1 LNLDPTTGLVVSS
14 LEIWRGER
22 RLFQNLSFRL
32 AGGELALIT
41 GPNGVG
47 KTSLLRVLAG
57 LGVAAAGS
65 ATWSGEPVHRSNS
78 EIRASVAYQGHLE
91 GLCGD
96 LTVAENL
103 AFYRDLWGQGDG
115 EGSLLSELRLSNDA
129 DRRVRYLSAG
139 QRRRVALGCMRI
151 RKAKLWLLDEPF
163 TNLDSAGT
171 EVFADWLQTHLAAGG
186 AALLATHQSDSLR
199 PLATVEIGL

>member
-1 LNLDPTTGLVVSS
+1 MNLDPTTGLVVSS

-32 AGGELALIT
+32 AGGQLALIT

-57 LGVAAAGS
+57 LGVATTGS
-65 ATWSGEPVHRSNS
+65 ATWSGEPVHRGAP
-78 EIRASVAYQGHLE
+78 EIRTSVAYQGHLE

-103 AFYRDLWGQGDG
+103 AFYRDLWGQNDG
-115 EGSLLSELRLSNDA
+115 ANSLLSDLQLSNDA

-139 QRRRVALGCMRI
+139 QKRRVALGCMRI
-151 RKAKLWLLDEPF
+151 RNAKLWLLDEPF
-163 TNLDSAGT
+163 TNLDSAGS
-171 EVFADWLQTHLAAGG
+171 EVFAEWLQIHLAAGG
-186 AALLATHQSDSLR
+186 AALLATHQSESLR
-199 PLATVEIGL
+199 TLAALEIGL

>member
-1 LNLDPTTGLVVSS
+1 MSLDLTTGLVVSS
-14 LEIWRGER
+14 LEIGRGDR
-22 RLFQNLSFRL
+22 RLFKGLSFQL
-32 AGGELALIT
+32 AAGQLALIT

-57 LGVAAAGS
+57 LGVASAGS
-65 ATWSGEPVHRSNS
+65 ATWSGEPIHRGDPEVRS
-78 EIRASVAYQGHLE
+78 SVAYQGHLE

-103 AFYRDLWGQGDG
+103 DFYRDLWRQD
-115 EGSLLSELRLSNDA
+115 EGSDALLRDLNLTNDA

-151 RKAKLWLLDEPF
+151 RYAKLWLLDEPF
-163 TNLDSAGT
+163 TNLDSAGS
-171 EVFADWLQTHLAAGG
+171 EVLADWLQAHTETGG
-186 AALLATHQSDSLR
+186 AAVLASHQSEWLK
-199 PLATVEIGL
+199 PFAAVEIEL